1 MKYGRKYNELKRK
14 TLRALADG
22 HPVGVPTLA
31 VRIGYFPVRGLY
43 PYVARLR
50 RWGLVTSWHGVSG
63 QLFYRITDRGRERLE
78 WLERQQ
84 RK

>member
-1 MKYGRKYNELKRK
+1 MRKYNELKRK
-14 TLRALADG
+14 VLHALADG

-50 RWGLVTSWHGVSG
+50 RWGLVTSGRGVSRR
-63 QLFYRITDRGRERLE
+63 LFYRITDRGRERLQ

-84 RK
+84 RR